1 MYQKQPLYFVAAADE
16 GLPPI
21 APRSGSIMQWHQLA
35 FVLYTI
41 QVITVI
47 GLVRSSSSSVATLW
61 KNVGET
67 KENAC
72 RYSLDHFRHQLLH
85 STSCVTPPYTATP
98 QRLHS
103 MQQPPLYVP
112 HVAL

>member
-1 MYQKQPLYFVAAADE
+1 MTPPPNRYQKQPLYFVAATDE

-47 GLVRSSSSSVATLW
+47 GLVRSNTVATLW
-61 KNVGET
+61 VYRG
-67 KENAC
+67 
-72 RYSLDHFRHQLLH
+72 RD
-85 STSCVTPPYTATP
+85 
-98 QRLHS
+98 
-103 MQQPPLYVP
+103 
-112 HVAL
+112 